1 MSITS
6 VNLAGSV
13 SYIPGEQLCV
23 LCLIFLICLTSMLC
37 VLHQPCEREKMPWT
51 LRWGKSWN
59 INRSFE
65 SNQGCLHRESWTYFS
80 GGSCRFLTRQNICS
94 FSSFFSDSVFFLLQ
108 VGLFTSNLYFYIGVD
123 SWSLGA
129 WWMKLLCSLV
139 VLSRYFCIFCQIV
152 AVWSNCIRGRQ
163 CCLLV
168 SFGLWADISLHWYH
182 CGL

>member
-23 LCLIFLICLTSMLC
+23 LCLICLICLTSMLC

-94 FSSFFSDSVFFLLQ
+94 FSSFFSWLCLLSIASRLVYIEFVLLYWGRFLE
-108 VGLFTSNLYFYIGVD
+108 
-123 SWSLGA
+123 SWSLVNEAALQSGGTQQILLYLLPNCGS
-129 WWMKLLCSLV
+129 MIKLH
-139 VLSRYFCIFCQIV
+139 Q
-152 AVWSNCIRGRQ
+152 G
-163 CCLLV
+163 
-168 SFGLWADISLHWYH
+168 
-182 CGL
+182 